1 VGFRFKMATTAAMP
15 GLDVEAIRADFPIL
29 NRPLPNGKPLVYLD
43 TGASAQKPRQVI
55 GAVVECYET
64 YYSNVHRGESTL
76 GRQVSDAL
84 EAAREKVRALL
95 NAASAEEV
103 IFTSGTTLALNVVAL
118 SWGRANV
125 KAGDEIV
132 VTPMEHHANL
142 VPWQMLAH
150 ATGAT
155 LRFLPLTAD
164 WRLDTSKLGE
174 VITERTKLVAVSH
187 LSNVLGTINPIRELA
202 DAAHA
207 AGAVIVVDAAQS
219 VPQLPTDVRAL
230 GADFLAFSGHKLY
243 GPGGIGVLYGRREL
257 LDAMPPVFGGGNMI
271 SQVFPTH
278 STWAPLPAKFEAGT
292 PPIAEAIGL
301 GAAVDF
307 VTAIGLDRIA
317 AHEHALTVYAHERL
331 SGVTGLTI
339 HGPSVEHK
347 GGIVSFTIE
356 GADAQAV
363 SFQLDRR
370 GIAVRFG
377 HHCAMPLHERL
388 CVPRTIRA
396 SFGVYNTFAEVDLLI
411 EGLFAARKRLRL
423 D

>member
-1 VGFRFKMATTAAMP
+1 MP

-55 GAVVECYET
+55 DAVVGCYET
-64 YYSNVHRGESTL
+64 YYSNVHRGKSTL
-76 GRQVSDAL
+76 GLKVSEAL
-84 EAAREKVRALL
+84 EGSREKVRALL
-95 NAASAEEV
+95 NASSADEV

-125 KAGDEIV
+125 RAGDEIV

-142 VPWQMLAH
+142 VPWQMLAQ

-164 WRLDTSKLGE
+164 WQLDRSKLGE
-174 VITERTKLVAVSH
+174 VVTERTKLVAVSH

-202 DAAHA
+202 DAARA

-271 SQVFPTH
+271 AQVFPDH

-301 GAAVDF
+301 GAAVDY

-331 SGVTGLTI
+331 AEVPGLTI
-339 HGPSVEHK
+339 HGPSPEHK
-347 GGIVSFTIE
+347 GGIVSFTIA
-356 GADAQAV
+356 GAAAEDV
-363 SFQLDRR
+363 NFLLDRR
-370 GIAVRFG
+370 GIAVRHG
-377 HHCAMPLHERL
+377 HHCTMPLHERL
-388 CVPRTIRA
+388 CVPATIRA
-396 SFGVYNTFAEVDLLI
+396 SFGVYNTLGDVEALF
-411 EGLFAARKRLRL
+411 EGLLAARKRLRL
-423 D
+423 E